1 MPASG
6 SGYYRGSK
14 ADNVEFSLFYFGN
27 DLQDPAGRYRLL
39 FEGAKAADE
48 AGFRAVW
55 TPERH
60 FHPFGG
66 LYPNPSV
73 AGAAVA
79 ALTSQV
85 GIRAG
90 SVVAPLHDPLR
101 MAEEW
106 AVVDNI
112 SGGRAGVALASG
124 WNAVDFGLRPEAY
137 QRRRDIVR
145 ETVTTIRALWRGEEV
160 TVTDGTGKP
169 ARVRIYPEPVQTEL
183 PIWLTS
189 AGGVETFKAAG
200 ALGTG
205 VLTHLLGQ
213 DIKTVAAKIAA
224 YRSAWDHHQPPSAGR
239 PHVTLM
245 IHTFLGKDRDDVRDH
260 VREPFVKYLTSS
272 FDLLARDLTA
282 TGEMD
287 VSQFRDDE
295 IEYVIRRSF
304 DRYFDTSGLFGTVAD
319 GIEMTRKMAAIG
331 VDEVACLIDFGV
343 DPELVLTHLEH
354 LVELKD
360 ACPASAT

>member
-1 MPASG
+1 
-6 SGYYRGSK
+6 
-14 ADNVEFSLFYFGN
+14 VEFSLFYFGN

-39 FEGAKAADE
+39 VEGAKIADE

-66 LYPNPSV
+66 LYPSPSV
-73 AGAAVA
+73 AGAALATVTRQVA
-79 ALTSQV
+79 
-85 GIRAG
+85 IRAG

-101 MAEEW
+101 IAEEW

-112 SGGRAGVALASG
+112 SGGRAGVSFASG
-124 WNAVDFGLRPEAY
+124 WNAVDFALRPQAY
-137 QRRRDIVR
+137 PRRREILR

-160 TVTDGTGKP
+160 TVTDGTGQP
-169 ARVRIYPEPVQTEL
+169 ARVRIYPEPVQPEL

-189 AGGVETFKAAG
+189 AGSVETFKAAG

-213 DIKTVAAKIAA
+213 DIRSVAAKIAA
-224 YRSAWDHHQPPSAGR
+224 YRSAWDHHQHQPSQR

-245 IHTFLGKDRDDVRDH
+245 VHAFIGKDRDDVREL
-260 VREPFVKYLTSS
+260 VREPFIRYLASS
-272 FDLLARDLTA
+272 FDLVSRDLTA
-282 TGEMD
+282 TAKMD
-287 VSQFRDDE
+287 VSQLRDDE
-295 IEYVIRRSF
+295 IDYVVRRSF
-304 DRYFDTSGLFGTVAD
+304 DRYFETSGLFGTVAD
-319 GIEMTRKMAAIG
+319 GMEALRKIAAIG

-343 DPELVLTHLEH
+343 DPELTLTHLQH

-360 ACPASAT
+360 SLVP

>member
-1 MPASG
+1 M
-6 SGYYRGSK
+6 
-14 ADNVEFSLFYFGN
+14 EFSLFYFGN

-39 FEGAKAADE
+39 IEGAKVADE

-60 FHPFGG
+60 FHSFGG

-73 AGAAVA
+73 AGAALA

-101 MAEEW
+101 IAEEW

-112 SGGRAGVALASG
+112 SGGRAGVSFASG
-124 WNAVDFGLRPEAY
+124 WNAVDFALRPDAY
-137 QRRRDIVR
+137 PRRREILR

-169 ARVRIYPEPVQTEL
+169 ARVRIYPEPVQPEL

-189 AGGVETFKAAG
+189 AGSVETFEAAG

-205 VLTHLLGQ
+205 ILTHLLGQ
-213 DIKTVAAKIAA
+213 DTRTVAAKIAA
-224 YRSAWDHHQPPSAGR
+224 YRSSWDRHQHHSSSR

-245 IHTFLGKDRDDVRDH
+245 LHAFLGKDRDDVRDL
-260 VREPFVKYLTSS
+260 VREPFISYLTSS
-272 FDLLARDLTA
+272 FDLVSRDLSATA
-282 TGEMD
+282 KMD
-287 VSQFRDDE
+287 VSQLRPEE
-295 IEYVIRRSF
+295 IDYVVRRSF

-319 GIEMTRKMAAIG
+319 GVEVARKISAIG
-331 VDEVACLIDFGV
+331 VDEIACLIDFGV
-343 DPELVLTHLEH
+343 DPELTLTHLQH
-354 LVELKD
+354 LIELKE
-360 ACPASAT
+360 ALVL

>member
-6 SGYYRGSK
+6 SGYYRDSK

-39 FEGAKAADE
+39 IEGAKAADE

-73 AGAAVA
+73 AGAALA

-85 GIRAG
+85 GVRAG

-101 MAEEW
+101 IAEEW

-169 ARVRIYPEPVQTEL
+169 ARVRIYPEPVQAEL

-200 ALGTG
+200 ELGTG

-224 YRSAWDHHQPPSAGR
+224 YRSAWDRHQPPSAGR

-245 IHTFLGKDRDDVRDH
+245 MHAFLGKDRDDVRDH

-282 TGEMD
+282 TAEMD
-287 VSQFRDDE
+287 VSQLRDDE

-331 VDEVACLIDFGV
+331 VDEIACLIDFGV
-343 DPELVLTHLEH
+343 DPELALTHLQH

-360 ACPASAT
+360 ACPASS